1 MMCGTWIVTGCEREI
16 TCEACC
22 CCDQHCQ
29 CKKTRVV
36 NRRKGPF
43 DVYIGRPGP
52 WGNPF
57 SHMEGTLAEFKVAS
71 RAEAVSKFREWF
83 LGQPALVER
92 ARREL
97 RGKVLGCWCKPASC
111 HGDVIA
117 EIIDQEMGQ

>member
-1 MMCGTWIVTGCEREI
+1 
-16 TCEACC
+16 
-22 CCDQHCQ
+22 
-29 CKKTRVV
+29 
-36 NRRKGPF
+36 
-43 DVYIGRPGP
+43 
-52 WGNPF
+52 
-57 SHMEGTLAEFKVAS
+57 MEGTLAEFKVAS